1 MGNEFFKTKFDTAE
15 RACNEVASFSLLWY
29 DMKKTEFHEPKHG
42 KRKKSLPEEG
52 LMILQNRTETA
63 MGSMAVITFRVLP
76 AVPFRRDTC

>member
-42 KRKKSLPEEG
+42 KRK
-52 LMILQNRTETA
+52 NRE
-63 MGSMAVITFRVLP
+63 IVLWKRE
-76 AVPFRRDTC
+76 AH